1 MKHDTKQIM
10 LIAECRNAECRG
22 AIKLFVSKVTWPI
35 KQANFS
41 AWRDIQLELLP
52 EESNSKI
59 YQ

>member
-1 MKHDTKQIM
+1 M
-10 LIAECRNAECRG
+10 LIAECRYAECRG

-52 EESNSKI
+52 EESNSRI
-59 YQ
+59 SVTTLLH